1 MQYVS
6 PFWIK
11 SANSALMNFEA
22 GTFNF
27 QLGSTFK
34 INLYLFPRAVFLFPA
49 LLPLSHLWK
58 NKAWAMEKGS
68 LLSLSLLIDI

>member
-1 MQYVS
+1 MPRSLVS

-11 SANSALMNFEA
+11 SANSAFMNLEA

-34 INLYLFPRAVFLFPA
+34 INLYLFPRVAFLLGAEIFHCF
-49 LLPLSHLWK
+49 LSPWSFL
-58 NKAWAMEKGS
+58 E
-68 LLSLSLLIDI
+68 L

>member
-1 MQYVS
+1 MLRPLVS

-27 QLGSTFK
+27 QLGSTCK
-34 INLYLFPRAVFLFPA
+34 INLYLFPRVAFL
-49 LLPLSHLWK
+49 LGVEIISHC
-58 NKAWAMEKGS
+58 
-68 LLSLSLLIDI
+68 SLSPWSFLE

>member
-34 INLYLFPRAVFLFPA
+34 INLYLFPRAVFLSGAEIISCSSSSESF
-49 LLPLSHLWK
+49 
-58 NKAWAMEKGS
+58 MEK
-68 LLSLSLLIDI
+68 